1 MPAGGDLRHFT
12 ASDGARIAYR
22 DEGAGR
28 PLVLLHG
35 LMAHSGFF
43 HAQRDLAR
51 DFRLISIDLRGHGAS
66 RDADGA
72 LTVEQLAGD
81 VAGIAEEL
89 GLEGAIGTGWS
100 LGASVLWHVLAG
112 PAAGRFEGAVVV
124 DMTPRVMNCADWQL
138 GLSPE
143 ACDTRSLAMAED
155 FETFAIAAGQAIF
168 AQPIGPAHRDD
179 ADWAS
184 FEFARNDPA
193 RIGRIW
199 ASLMDQDFRP
209 LLGRIRQPTLI
220 VHGAHSHLYDAATAE
235 QLARLLPNAETARF
249 SDSGHAPQIE
259 EPEKFNDAV
268 RAFARR
274 LGAAAPHRARENTN

>member
-1 MPAGGDLRHFT
+1 LRHFI

-43 HAQRDLAR
+43 RAQRELVS
-51 DFRLISIDLRGHGAS
+51 DFRIVSIDLRGHGAS
-66 RDADGA
+66 RAAGGA

-81 VAGIAEEL
+81 VAGIAEAL
-89 GLEGAIGTGWS
+89 DLEGAVGIGWS
-100 LGASVLWHVLAG
+100 LGASVLWHMLAG
-112 PAAGRFEGAVVV
+112 RGGERFEGAVVV
-124 DMTPRVMNCADWQL
+124 DMTPRVMNGGDWEL
-138 GLSPE
+138 GLSSE
-143 ACDTRSLAMAED
+143 ACEARSLAMAED
-155 FETFAIAAGQAIF
+155 FATFAAGAGQAIF
-168 AQPIGPAHRDD
+168 SQPIDAARRDD

-193 RIGRIW
+193 KIGRVW

-209 LLGRIRQPTLI
+209 SLGRIRQPTLI

-235 QLARLLPNAETARF
+235 HLARLLPNAEIVRF
-249 SDSGHAPQIE
+249 ADSGHAPHIE
-259 EPEKFNDAV
+259 EPEKFNEAI
-268 RAFARR
+268 RAFADR
-274 LGAAAPHRARENTN
+274 LDCTPHRQASQISI